1 MLTPA
6 IINARMARETA
17 PFGSWSSPI
26 TPSMITS
33 TGISVSQIATDDA
46 SLYWL
51 ENRPLEDGRG
61 VVVRRR
67 QGTIEDLTPAAFNV
81 RTRAHEYGGGSFWV
95 HGGSL
100 FFANFGDQRLYRRS
114 VAGDFAP
121 ITPAPAVPAAD
132 RYADGCVT
140 PDGRWTICIREAH
153 ADRGEARN
161 EVVILPTD
169 GSSPPHTLLDGNDFY
184 AFPRLHPDG
193 TRLAWVEWSHPSMP
207 WDGTELWVAD
217 IGPAREI
224 THATRVAGGPA
235 ESIFQPQWSPR
246 GDLHFVS
253 DRTGW
258 WNLYAVHAGEVSPLC
273 PRAAEFGG
281 PQWVFGLSRYAF
293 LADGT
298 VICSFT
304 QHGCDH
310 LGSLRPGSSALKL
323 LETPFTSHLGGG
335 SVHSDPA
342 GRVYFLGGSP
352 KSGTAV
358 ICLEPESDHVE
369 VVKTFNSME
378 IDPGYVSTPEPIW
391 FPTRDGSVAHA
402 LYYPPANKEFSAPD
416 DERPPLLVLS
426 HGGPT
431 SATTSALHLGLQF
444 WTSRG
449 LAVVDVNYAGSTGFG
464 RAYRERLHGQWGI
477 VDTSDCI
484 EAATYLERRG
494 DIDGTRMAIRGG
506 SAGGFTTLSALVF
519 HDVFSAGASYYGV
532 ADLEALTKDTH
543 KFESHYLESLIGPY
557 PETRARYR
565 ARSPIHFTDRL
576 SCPVIIFQGLE
587 DRVVPP
593 SQAEAMVDAL
603 HAKGLPYAY
612 MPIEGEQ
619 HGFRIAKNIERCLEA
634 EFYFYSRIFGF
645 DPSDPIEPV
654 PIENL

>member
-1 MLTPA
+1 MV
-6 IINARMARETA
+6 RETA

-33 TGISVSQIATDDA
+33 SGISVSQIATDRE

-51 ENRPLEDGRG
+51 ENRPLEHGRG

-67 QGTIEDLTPAAFNV
+67 QGTIEDLTPATFNV

-95 HGGSL
+95 HEGVL
-100 FFANFGDQRLYRRS
+100 FFANFDDQRLYRRS
-114 VAGDFAP
+114 VAGDCEP
-121 ITPAPAVPAAD
+121 ITPEPDVPAAD

-140 PDGRWTICIREAH
+140 PDGRWTICVREAH
-153 ADRGEARN
+153 TEGDEARN
-161 EVVILPTD
+161 EVVIVPTD
-169 GSSPPHTLLDGNDFY
+169 GSSLPRTLVAGSDFY

-193 TRLAWVEWSHPSMP
+193 TRLAWVEWSHPNMP

-217 IGPAREI
+217 IDPEREI
-224 THATRVAGGPA
+224 AHATRVAGGPE
-235 ESIFQPQWSPR
+235 ESIFQPRWSPQ

-258 WNLYAVHAGEVSPLC
+258 WNLYVVHAGEASPLC
-273 PRAAEFGG
+273 PREAEFGG

-298 VICSFT
+298 LICSFT
-304 QHGCDH
+304 RDGCDH
-310 LGSLRPGSSALKL
+310 LGSLRPGSSTLKPF
-323 LETPFTSHLGGG
+323 ETPFTSHLRGG
-335 SVHSDPA
+335 SVQSDPA
-342 GRVYFLGGSP
+342 GQVYFVGGSE
-352 KSGTAV
+352 KRRAAV
-358 ICLEPESDHVE
+358 LGLDPESGHVE
-369 VVKTFNSME
+369 VIKAFDATE
-378 IDPGYVSTPEPIW
+378 IDPGYFSTPEPIW
-391 FPTRDGSVAHA
+391 FPTRDGSTAHA
-402 LYYPPANKEFSAPD
+402 LFYPPANKDVSGPD

-431 SATTSALHLGLQF
+431 SKTTSELRLGLQF

-449 LAVVDVNYAGSTGFG
+449 FAVVDVNYAGSTGFG
-464 RAYRERLHGQWGI
+464 RAYRERLRGQWGI

-532 ADLEALTKDTH
+532 ADLEALARDTH
-543 KFESHYLESLIGPY
+543 KFESHYLDSLIGPY

-565 ARSPIHFTDRL
+565 ERSPIHFTDRL
-576 SCPVIIFQGLE
+576 SCPVIMFQGLE

-593 SQAEAMVDAL
+593 SQAETMVDAL

-612 MPIEGEQ
+612 LPIEGEQ

-634 EFYFYSRIFGF
+634 ELYFYSRIFGF
-645 DPSDPIEPV
+645 DPSDPLEPV

>member
-1 MLTPA
+1 MVRT
-6 IINARMARETA
+6 TA
-17 PFGSWSSPI
+17 PFGSWRSPI
-26 TPSMITS
+26 TPAMVTS
-33 TGISVSQIATDDA
+33 SGISVSQIATDGE

-51 ENRPLEDGRG
+51 ENRPLDHGRG

-81 RTRAHEYGGGSFWV
+81 RTRAHEYGDGSFWV
-95 HGGSL
+95 HEGTL
-100 FFANFGDQRLYRRS
+100 FFANFSDQRLYRRS
-114 VAGDFAP
+114 VAGHSEP
-121 ITPAPAVPAAD
+121 ITPEPDAPAAD

-140 PDGRWTICIREAH
+140 PDGGWTICIREAH
-153 ADRGEARN
+153 AEGGEARN
-161 EVVILPTD
+161 TVVILPTD
-169 GSSPPHTLLDGNDFY
+169 GSSLPRPLVAGNDFY

-193 TRLAWVEWSHPSMP
+193 TRLAWVEWSHPRMP

-217 IGPAREI
+217 IGREREI
-224 THATRVAGGPA
+224 THATRVAGGPD
-235 ESIFQPQWSPR
+235 ESIFQPRWSPR

-258 WNLYAVHAGEVSPLC
+258 WNLYAVLAGEVSPLC
-273 PRAAEFGG
+273 PRDAEFGG

-298 VICSFT
+298 LICSFT
-304 QHGCDH
+304 KDGRDH
-310 LGSLRPGSSALKL
+310 LGALRPGSPTLTA

-335 SVHSDPA
+335 SVQSDPA
-342 GRVYFLGGSP
+342 GRVYFLGGSVTRA
-352 KSGTAV
+352 TAV
-358 ICLEPESDHVE
+358 VALDPERGQVE
-369 VVKTFNSME
+369 VIKTFNSLEM
-378 IDPGYVSTPEPIW
+378 DPGYCSTPEPIRC
-391 FPTRDGSVAHA
+391 PTRDGSTVHA
-402 LYYPPANKEFSAPD
+402 LYYPAANTAFSAGN

-431 SATTSALHLGLQF
+431 SATTSELRLGLQF

-449 LAVVDVNYAGSTGFG
+449 FAVVDVNYAGSTGFG

-484 EAATYLERRG
+484 EAATYLARRG
-494 DIDGTRMAIRGG
+494 DIDGRRMAIRGG

-532 ADLEALTKDTH
+532 ADLEALATDTH
-543 KFESHYLESLIGPY
+543 KFESHYLDGLIGPY
-557 PETRARYR
+557 PEMRARYR
-565 ARSPIHFTDRL
+565 ERSPIHFMDRL

-603 HAKGLPYAY
+603 RANGLPYAY
-612 MPIEGEQ
+612 LPIEGEQ

-634 EFYFYSRIFGF
+634 ELYFYSRIFGF
-645 DPSDPIEPV
+645 DPGDPIEGV
-654 PIENL
+654 AIENL